1 MTQASV
7 SRGESSI
14 AAVLLAAGAG
24 SRFGGER
31 GEKLL
36 ADFRGRP
43 LVLHAMQTLYA
54 SPVEGVFVVVE
65 DASGK
70 VASLCAEHG
79 FRVVENRAAREGQA
93 TSVAAGLR
101 AVEDHGGFGAALVML
116 GDQPLVGEEVV
127 RRIVGAFRD
136 GAKVAVATYSGK
148 PRNPVLFSHG
158 VWDDLKHEMTGDE
171 GARSF
176 LRSRRDLIVEVECGD
191 VGSPADVDTRDDLE
205 GLEADPDAGSETQK
219 RRSS

>member
-7 SRGESSI
+7 SRGESPI

-36 ADFRGRP
+36 TDFRGQP
-43 LVLHAMQTLYA
+43 LILHAMQTLYA
-54 SPVEGVFVVVE
+54 SPVEGVFVVVKE
-65 DASGK
+65 DSGP
-70 VASLCAEHG
+70 VASLCGRYG
-79 FRVVENRAAREGQA
+79 FRVVENPEADAGQS

-101 AVEDHGGFGAALVML
+101 AVEEAGGFGAVLVTL

-127 RRIVGAFRD
+127 SRLVAAFGD
-136 GAKVAVATYSGK
+136 GARLAVATYSGK
-148 PRNPVLFSHG
+148 RRNPVLFARDL
-158 VWDDLKHEMTGDE
+158 WDDMERELVGDE

-176 LRSRRDLIVEVECGD
+176 LRSRENIVVEVECGD
-191 VGSPADVDTRDDLE
+191 IGSPADVDTRDDLE
-205 GLEADPDAGSETQK
+205 GLEADSDAGSETQK

>member
-1 MTQASV
+1 MGNRV
-7 SRGESSI
+7 
-14 AAVLLAAGAG
+14 AAILLAAGAG
-24 SRFGGER
+24 SRFEGARGG
-31 GEKLL
+31 KLL
-36 ADFRGRP
+36 TNFRGRP
-43 LVLHAMQTLYA
+43 LVSHAMEILGA
-54 SPVEGVFVVVE
+54 SPVDEVFVVVE
-65 DASGK
+65 DASGE

-127 RRIVGAFRD
+127 RRLVGAFRD

-148 PRNPVLFSHG
+148 PRNPVLFSQG
-158 VWDDLKHEMTGDE
+158 VWDDLKREMTGDE
-171 GARSF
+171 GARNF

-191 VGSPADVDTRDDLE
+191 AGSAADVDTRGDLE
-205 GLEADPDAGSETQK
+205 SLESGSNTE
-219 RRSS
+219 